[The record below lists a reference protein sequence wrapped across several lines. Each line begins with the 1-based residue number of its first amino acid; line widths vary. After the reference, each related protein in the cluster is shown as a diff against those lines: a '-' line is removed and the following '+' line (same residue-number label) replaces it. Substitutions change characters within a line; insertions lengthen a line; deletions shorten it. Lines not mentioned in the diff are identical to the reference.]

1 MNRGAGGD
9 DPARPDFSLGRLA
22 LTALGAATGV
32 LLLAT
37 AVIVVLQPGPVVA
50 LIVALAGVVGAIAA
64 MGVVS
69 TRTTRRAFGRGGPD
83 ASRRGGPD
91 ASRRDG
97 HDASRRD
104 GHDASRRDGHDASRR
119 DGDAGPRRDGDE

>member
-69 TRTTRRAFGRGGPD
+69 TRTTRRAFGRGGHD
-83 ASRRGGPD
+83 AP
-91 ASRRDG
+91 RRDG
-97 HDASRRD
+97 HDAPHRG
-104 GHDASRRDGHDASRR
+104 GHDAPRR